1 MSSLSDKIEKYLRN
15 LIKRYEG
22 EVEIKRNRLADDF
35 NCAPSQIN
43 YVLDTRFTV
52 ERGYIIESRRG
63 GGGFVRIIKVK
74 LTSENEAMKNIIKQL
89 EGPIKPKEAKG
100 IVKRLYENNLIKQ
113 RDRILLE
120 AAVSKDSIGFD
131 SNDKNLIRTQV
142 LKNTLKA
149 LFKS

>member
-1 MSSLSDKIEKYLRN
+1 MSSLSDKIEDYLRS
-15 LIKRYEG
+15 LIKKYEG

-52 ERGYIIESRRG
+52 ERGFVIESRRG

-74 LTSENEAMKNIIKQL
+74 LNSKNEAMKNIIKQL
-89 EGPIKPKEAKG
+89 EGPLQPKEAKG
-100 IVKRLYENNLIKQ
+100 IIKRLYENNLIRQ
-113 RDRILLE
+113 RDKVLLE

-131 SNDKNLIRTQV
+131 DEEKNIIRAQV

-149 LFKS
+149 IFKI